1 MQTENLFELTYI
13 LLDKKSVTAKEM
25 AAHFGVSPRTIYRWV
40 DALNLAG
47 VPVYTSKGRGGGI
60 FLSEK
65 YALDKTVFTDEEK
78 KELLAGVQA
87 VNSLSGIPS
96 THSAVSK
103 LRSLIGNIPEIN
115 VKDKS
120 NWIQIDFEPW
130 SSKGTEVQEL
140 FLKLKDAI
148 FAEQQVSF
156 DYYSMHGE
164 SEGRNVQPW
173 KLLFKNQ
180 AWYLYGWC
188 NKANEERFFKL
199 NRMRNLTLLSKPVTH
214 FYKDQPHLEQLQQEA
229 VAFKM
234 LDVVLEV
241 NEQFLPTI
249 LDEFEAVSVENAE
262 TGQNER
268 AAFGS
273 GGNSDD
279 SSIFRTGSG
288 QAQPGNKKRITL
300 KMPDFPWLEYTLL
313 GYADEVTVLE
323 PPDLRTRLK
332 KRIDH
337 MRQNYS
343 D

>member
-60 FLSEK
+60 FISEK

-87 VNSLSGIPS
+87 VNSLSGVPS
-96 THSAVSK
+96 TQSAISK
-103 LRSLIGNIPEIN
+103 MHSLIGNIAPAKAN
-115 VKDKS
+115 DKS

-140 FLKLKDAI
+140 FLKLKNAI

-156 DYYSMHGE
+156 DYYSMHGK
-164 SEGRNVQPW
+164 SEGRSVQPW

-188 NKANEERFFKL
+188 NKANEERYFKL
-199 NRMRNLTLLSKPVTH
+199 NRMRNLTLLSKPVVK
-214 FYKDQPHLEQLQQEA
+214 FCGQQSQPVQAKQETQ
-229 VAFKM
+229 AFK
-234 LDVVLEV
+234 LINVVLEADA
-241 NEQFLPTI
+241 QFLPTL
-249 LDEFEAVSVENAE
+249 LDEFKA
-262 TGQNER
+262 
-268 AAFGS
+268 
-273 GGNSDD
+273 D
-279 SSIFRTGSG
+279 SIEDTDNG
-288 QAQPGNKKRITL
+288 KKRITL
-300 KMPDFPWLEYTLL
+300 KMPDIPWLEYTLL

-323 PPDLRTRLK
+323 PPDLRARLK
-332 KRIDH
+332 TRIAR
-337 MRQNYS
+337 MCQNYS

>member
-1 MQTENLFELTYI
+1 MKQQVESCYNQFMQTENLFELTYI

-87 VNSLSGIPS
+87 VNSLSGVPS
-96 THSAVSK
+96 TQSAVSK

-199 NRMRNLTLLSKPVTH
+199 NRMRNLTLLSKPVVK
-214 FYKDQPHLEQLQQEA
+214 FCERQSQPVQVKQETQ
-229 VAFKM
+229 AFK
-234 LDVVLEV
+234 LIDVVLEADA
-241 NEQFLPTI
+241 QFLPTL
-249 LDEFEAVSVENAE
+249 LDEFKADSIED
-262 TGQNER
+262 
-268 AAFGS
+268 S
-273 GGNSDD
+273 GNG
-279 SSIFRTGSG
+279 
-288 QAQPGNKKRITL
+288 KKRITL
-300 KMPDFPWLEYTLL
+300 KMPDIPWIEHTLL
-313 GYADEVTVLE
+313 GFADEITVLE
-323 PPDLRTRLK
+323 PEALRNRLK
-332 KRIDH
+332 TRISQM
-337 MRQNYS
+337 MRNYS

>member
-25 AAHFGVSPRTIYRWV
+25 AAHFGVSQRTVYRWV

-47 VPVYTSKGRGGGI
+47 VPVFTSKGRGGGI
-60 FLSEK
+60 FLSDK

-87 VNSLSGIPS
+87 VNSLSGVPS
-96 THSAVSK
+96 TQSAVSK

-115 VKDKS
+115 EKDKS

-140 FLKLKDAI
+140 FLKLKNAI

-164 SEGRNVQPW
+164 SEGRSVQPW

-188 NKANEERFFKL
+188 NQKKEERYFKL
-199 NRMRNLTLLSKPVTH
+199 SRMRNLALLAKPVTH
-214 FYKDQPHLEQLQQEA
+214 FYKDQPHLEQLQQDA
-229 VAFKM
+229 PPLNL
-234 LDVVLEV
+234 LDIVLEV
-241 NEQFLPTI
+241 SAQALPAL
-249 LDEFEAVSVENAE
+249 LDEFKVDSV
-262 TGQNER
+262 TD
-268 AAFGS
+268 S
-273 GGNSDD
+273 PGG
-279 SSIFRTGSG
+279 
-288 QAQPGNKKRITL
+288 KKRITL
-300 KMPDFPWLEYTLL
+300 KMPDIPWLEYTLL
-313 GYADEVTVLE
+313 GYADEATVLE

-332 KRIDH
+332 TRIAR
-337 MRQNYS
+337 MCQNYS

>member
-25 AAHFGVSPRTIYRWV
+25 AAHFGVSQRTIYRWV

-47 VPVYTSKGRGGGI
+47 VPVFTSKGRGGGI
-60 FLSEK
+60 FLSDK

-78 KELLAGVQA
+78 KELLAGIQA

-96 THSAVSK
+96 TQSAVSK
-103 LRSLIGNIPEIN
+103 LRSLIGNIPEVN

-140 FLKLKDAI
+140 FLKLKNAI

-164 SEGRNVQPW
+164 SEGRCVQPW

-188 NKANEERFFKL
+188 NQKKEERYFKL
-199 NRMRNLTLLSKPVTH
+199 SRMRNLALLAKPVTH
-214 FYKDQPHLEQLQQEA
+214 FYKDQPHLEQLHQDA
-229 VAFKM
+229 PPFKL
-234 LDVVLEV
+234 LDIVLEV
-241 NEQFLPTI
+241 SAQALPAL
-249 LDEFEAVSVENAE
+249 LDEFKVDSVTDAP
-262 TGQNER
+262 
-268 AAFGS
+268 
-273 GGNSDD
+273 GG
-279 SSIFRTGSG
+279 
-288 QAQPGNKKRITL
+288 KKRITL
-300 KMPDFPWLEYTLL
+300 KMPDIPWFEYTLL

-323 PPDLRTRLK
+323 PPDLRARLK
-332 KRIDH
+332 TRIAR
-337 MRQNYS
+337 MCQNYS

>member
-25 AAHFGVSPRTIYRWV
+25 AAHFGVSQRTVYRWV

-47 VPVYTSKGRGGGI
+47 VPVFTSKGRGGGI
-60 FLSEK
+60 FLSDK

-87 VNSLSGIPS
+87 VNSLSGVPS
-96 THSAVSK
+96 TQSAVSK

-115 VKDKS
+115 EKDKS

-140 FLKLKDAI
+140 FLKLKNAI

-164 SEGRNVQPW
+164 SEGRSVQPW

-188 NKANEERFFKL
+188 NQKKEERYFKL
-199 NRMRNLTLLSKPVTH
+199 SRMRNLALLAKPVTH
-214 FYKDQPHLEQLQQEA
+214 FYKDQPHLEQLQQDA
-229 VAFKM
+229 PPLKL
-234 LDVVLEV
+234 LDIVLEV
-241 NEQFLPTI
+241 SAQALPAL
-249 LDEFEAVSVENAE
+249 LDEFKVDSVTDAP
-262 TGQNER
+262 
-268 AAFGS
+268 
-273 GGNSDD
+273 GG
-279 SSIFRTGSG
+279 
-288 QAQPGNKKRITL
+288 KKRITL
-300 KMPDFPWLEYTLL
+300 KMSDIPWLEYTLL

-323 PPDLRTRLK
+323 PPDLRARLK
-332 KRIDH
+332 TRIAR
-337 MRQNYS
+337 MCQNYS

>member
-25 AAHFGVSPRTIYRWV
+25 AAHFGVSQRTIYRWV

-47 VPVYTSKGRGGGI
+47 VPVFTSKGRGGGI
-60 FLSEK
+60 FLSDK

-96 THSAVSK
+96 TQSAVSK
-103 LRSLIGNIPEIN
+103 LRSLIGNIPEVN

-140 FLKLKDAI
+140 FLKLKNAI

-164 SEGRNVQPW
+164 SEGRCVQPW

-188 NKANEERFFKL
+188 NQKREERYFKL
-199 NRMRNLTLLSKPVTH
+199 SRMRNLALLAKPVTH
-214 FYKDQPHLEQLQQEA
+214 FYKDQPPLEQLQQDA
-229 VAFKM
+229 PPFKL
-234 LDVVLEV
+234 LDIVLEV
-241 NEQFLPTI
+241 SAQALPAL
-249 LDEFEAVSVENAE
+249 LDEFKVDSVAD
-262 TGQNER
+262 
-268 AAFGS
+268 AP
-273 GGNSDD
+273 GG
-279 SSIFRTGSG
+279 
-288 QAQPGNKKRITL
+288 KKRITL
-300 KMPDFPWLEYTLL
+300 KMPDIPWFEYTLL

-323 PPDLRTRLK
+323 PPDLRARLK
-332 KRIDH
+332 TRIAR
-337 MRQNYS
+337 MCQNYS
-343 D
+343 N

>member
-25 AAHFGVSPRTIYRWV
+25 AAHFGVSQRTIYRWV

-47 VPVYTSKGRGGGI
+47 VPVFTSKGRGGGI
-60 FLSEK
+60 FLSDK

-78 KELLAGVQA
+78 KELLAGIQA
-87 VNSLSGIPS
+87 VNSLSGVPS
-96 THSAVSK
+96 TQSAVSK
-103 LRSLIGNIPEIN
+103 LRSLIGNIPEVN
-115 VKDKS
+115 VKDNS

-140 FLKLKDAI
+140 FLKLKNAI

-164 SEGRNVQPW
+164 SEGRCVQPW

-188 NKANEERFFKL
+188 NQKKEERFFKL
-199 NRMRNLTLLSKPVTH
+199 SRIRNLAILAAPVTH
-214 FYKDQPHLEQLQQEA
+214 FYEEQKQPEQLQQGTA
-229 VAFKM
+229 AFKM

-249 LDEFEAVSVENAE
+249 LDEFEAVSVENAAA
-262 TGQNER
+262 GQNECGN
-268 AAFGS
+268 FG
-273 GGNSDD
+273 GGGDSDD
-279 SSIFRTGSG
+279 SSIFHTDSG
-288 QAQPGNKKRITL
+288 QGQPGNKKRITL

-323 PPDLRTRLK
+323 PPDLRARLK
-332 KRIDH
+332 IRIAR
-337 MRQNYS
+337 MCQNYS

>member
-60 FLSEK
+60 FISEK

-87 VNSLSGIPS
+87 VNSLSGVPS
-96 THSAVSK
+96 TQSAVSK

-164 SEGRNVQPW
+164 SEGRSVQPW
-173 KLLFKNQ
+173 KLIFKNQ
-180 AWYLYGWC
+180 AWYLYAWC
-188 NKANEERFFKL
+188 NKANEERYFKL
-199 NRMRNLTLLSKPVTH
+199 NRMRNLTLLSKPVVK
-214 FYKDQPHLEQLQQEA
+214 FCGQQSQPVQAQQETQT
-229 VAFKM
+229 FK
-234 LDVVLEV
+234 LINVVLEADA
-241 NEQFLPTI
+241 QALPAL
-249 LDEFEAVSVENAE
+249 LDEFKVDSVTDAP
-262 TGQNER
+262 
-268 AAFGS
+268 
-273 GGNSDD
+273 GG
-279 SSIFRTGSG
+279 
-288 QAQPGNKKRITL
+288 KKRITL
-300 KMPDFPWLEYTLL
+300 KMPDIPWLEYTLL

-323 PPDLRTRLK
+323 PPDLRARLK
-332 KRIDH
+332 TRIAR
-337 MRQNYS
+337 MCQNYS

>member
-60 FLSEK
+60 FISEK

-87 VNSLSGIPS
+87 VNSLSGVPS
-96 THSAVSK
+96 TQSAVSK

-164 SEGRNVQPW
+164 SEGRSVQPW
-173 KLLFKNQ
+173 KLIFKNQ
-180 AWYLYGWC
+180 AWYLYSWC
-188 NKANEERFFKL
+188 NKANEERYFKL
-199 NRMRNLTLLSKPVTH
+199 NRMRNLTLLSKPVVK
-214 FYKDQPHLEQLQQEA
+214 FCGQQSQPVQAQQETQT
-229 VAFKM
+229 FK
-234 LDVVLEV
+234 LINVVLEADA
-241 NEQFLPTI
+241 QALPAL
-249 LDEFEAVSVENAE
+249 LDEFKVDSVTDAP
-262 TGQNER
+262 
-268 AAFGS
+268 
-273 GGNSDD
+273 GG
-279 SSIFRTGSG
+279 
-288 QAQPGNKKRITL
+288 KKRITL
-300 KMPDFPWLEYTLL
+300 KMPDIPWLEYTLL

-323 PPDLRTRLK
+323 PPDLRARIKTRIA
-332 KRIDH
+332 R
-337 MRQNYS
+337 MCQNYS

>member
-25 AAHFGVSPRTIYRWV
+25 AAHFGVSQRTIYRWV

-47 VPVYTSKGRGGGI
+47 VPVYTSKGKGGGI
-60 FLSEK
+60 FLSDK
-65 YALDKTVFTDEEK
+65 YALDKTVFTDQEK
-78 KELLAGVQA
+78 QELLASIQA
-87 VNSLSGIPS
+87 VSSLSGASS
-96 THSAVSK
+96 TQSAISK
-103 LRSLIGNIPEIN
+103 MHSLIGNITPAKA
-115 VKDKS
+115 KDKS

-130 SSKGTEVQEL
+130 SSKGTEVQNL
-140 FLKLKDAI
+140 FLKLKNAI

-164 SEGRNVQPW
+164 SEGRSVQPW

-188 NKANEERFFKL
+188 NQKKEERFFKL
-199 NRMRNLTLLSKPVTH
+199 SRIRNLAILAAPVTH
-214 FYKDQPHLEQLQQEA
+214 FYEEQKQPEQLQQGTA
-229 VAFKM
+229 AFKM

-241 NEQFLPTI
+241 NEQFMPTI
-249 LDEFEAVSVENAE
+249 LDEFEAVSVENAAV
-262 TGQNER
+262 GQNER
-268 AAFGS
+268 GAFGS

-279 SSIFRTGSG
+279 FSVFHTGSG

-323 PPDLRTRLK
+323 PQDLRTRLK
-332 KRIDH
+332 TRIDH

>member
-60 FLSEK
+60 FISDK
-65 YALDKTVFTDEEK
+65 YALDKTLFTDDEK

-87 VNSLSGIPS
+87 VNSLSGVPS
-96 THSAVSK
+96 TQSAVSK

-140 FLKLKDAI
+140 FLKLKSAI
-148 FAEQQVSF
+148 LAEQQVSF

-188 NKANEERFFKL
+188 NKTNEERFFKL
-199 NRMRNLTLLSKPVTH
+199 NRMRNLTLLSKPVVK
-214 FYKDQPHLEQLQQEA
+214 FCGQQSQPVQAKQETQ
-229 VAFKM
+229 AFK
-234 LDVVLEV
+234 LIDVVLEADA
-241 NEQFLPTI
+241 QFLPTL
-249 LDEFEAVSVENAE
+249 LDEFKVDSVTDAP
-262 TGQNER
+262 
-268 AAFGS
+268 
-273 GGNSDD
+273 GG
-279 SSIFRTGSG
+279 
-288 QAQPGNKKRITL
+288 KKRITL
-300 KMPDFPWLEYTLL
+300 KMPDIPWLEYTLL

-332 KRIDH
+332 TRIAR
-337 MRQNYS
+337 MCQNYS